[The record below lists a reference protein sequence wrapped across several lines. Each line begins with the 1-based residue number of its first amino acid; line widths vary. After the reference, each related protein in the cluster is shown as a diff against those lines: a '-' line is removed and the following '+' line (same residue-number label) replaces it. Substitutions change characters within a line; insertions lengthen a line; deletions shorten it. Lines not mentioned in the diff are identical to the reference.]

1 MVNFTLGT
9 VDIVIMILYT
19 VAMIVYGLY
28 KGKRESSEDYFLAG
42 RNMMWPVVGI
52 SLFAANISSTTLVG
66 LAGDAYSTGISVF
79 NYEWFA
85 VVILIF
91 FSIFFL
97 PFYLSSKVYTMPEFL
112 ERRFDVRSRYYF
124 SFTTIIG
131 NVLIETAAPLYIGAV
146 IFEQV
151 FPGVS
156 SWVIILLLAVA
167 AAAYTIPG
175 GLSSVVHTEV
185 IQAILLIIGSI
196 ILTFYT
202 LDAVGGWDNVIAAM
216 TKKHEAGILPNSPDD
231 MLTLI
236 RPMNDTAV
244 PWTGLITGVP
254 ILGFYFWANNQFMV
268 QRTLS
273 AKT

>member
-91 FSIFFL
+91 FSIFF
-97 PFYLSSKVYTMPEFL
+97 F
-112 ERRFDVRSRYYF
+112 
-124 SFTTIIG
+124 
-131 NVLIETAAPLYIGAV
+131 
-146 IFEQV
+146 
-151 FPGVS
+151 
-156 SWVIILLLAVA
+156 
-167 AAAYTIPG
+167 
-175 GLSSVVHTEV
+175 
-185 IQAILLIIGSI
+185 
-196 ILTFYT
+196 
-202 LDAVGGWDNVIAAM
+202 
-216 TKKHEAGILPNSPDD
+216 GILPF
-231 MLTLI
+231 LRFLF
-236 RPMNDTAV
+236 R
-244 PWTGLITGVP
+244 
-254 ILGFYFWANNQFMV
+254 
-268 QRTLS
+268 
-273 AKT
+273 